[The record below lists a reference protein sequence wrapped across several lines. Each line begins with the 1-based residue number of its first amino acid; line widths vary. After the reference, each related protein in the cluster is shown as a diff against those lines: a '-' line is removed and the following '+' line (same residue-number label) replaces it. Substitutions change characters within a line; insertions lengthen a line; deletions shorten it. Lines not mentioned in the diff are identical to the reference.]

1 MAKPTWGSTNPNS
14 GNGNSA
20 VSVTAEENKTTSP
33 RSGNLEVA
41 GSNISKNV
49 TVNQKEKL
57 VVANF
62 LPYGVV
68 FIEDEGSSVPIRQPN
83 TSVSNTTFASQ
94 DNTFKYIGRTDWEDD
109 TENAEFV
116 PELTKWIIEQNV
128 YGSFNFSQLFESDVN
143 GTFFLQVDVYDNNIG
158 SGTPLVSAQAP
169 AAIDENQVKGTVNF
183 TIPPITPDEYNE
195 ITLYFQVSINRG

>member
-1 MAKPTWGSTNPNS
+1 M
-14 GNGNSA
+14 
-20 VSVTAEENKTTSP
+20 
-33 RSGNLEVA
+33 
-41 GSNISKNV
+41 
-49 TVNQKEKL
+49 
-57 VVANF
+57 
-62 LPYGVV
+62 
-68 FIEDEGSSVPIRQPN
+68 RQPN
-83 TSVSNTTFASQ
+83 TSISNTTFASQ
-94 DNTFKYIGRTDWEDD
+94 DNTFKYIGRTDWEVD

-143 GTFFLQVDVYDNNIG
+143 GTFSLQVDVYDNNIG

-195 ITLYFQVSINRG
+195 ITLYFQVSIDKR